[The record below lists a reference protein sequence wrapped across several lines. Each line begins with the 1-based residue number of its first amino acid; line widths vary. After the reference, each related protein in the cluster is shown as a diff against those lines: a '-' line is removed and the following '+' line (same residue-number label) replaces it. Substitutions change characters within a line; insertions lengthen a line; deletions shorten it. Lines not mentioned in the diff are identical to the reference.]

1 MNHFVLHDDSDCM
14 AVVVVD
20 GVSTQCGQSDATI
33 GGGANPTKGN
43 IARGTR
49 REALRQRARAEGL
62 EVADALVARWRGPL
76 PHGPQAVS

>member
-1 MNHFVLHDDSDCM
+1 MNHFVLHDASDCM
-14 AVVVVD
+14 AIVVVD

-33 GGGANPTKGN
+33 GGGANPTVGN
-43 IARGTR
+43 AARGTR
-49 REALRQRARAEGL
+49 REALRQRAQAEGL